1 MHSLQHTSLMLV
13 PCGAVSVT
21 VNNGLEGE
29 GEGEGERERERE
41 RERRSISDRVL
52 WAVDVCIG
60 CNPEFCAR

>member
-41 RERRSISDRVL
+41 RER
-52 WAVDVCIG
+52 
-60 CNPEFCAR
+60 ET